1 MPLHQ
6 HIAKLGSTLMD
17 EVVSPVSLVNVIN
30 AGNHAGNRPARQ
42 EFVILPVGATS
53 FRIAVLVLCL
63 CRSKRDAASP
73 VHRQARQQAHGYLKQ
88 LKERAT
94 KHADDEGEMFLDSLG
109 QMKKAS
115 KGELFE
121 NAVTHRCYAF
131 WMLGVFTD
139 HYMRCY
145 SDAAFCTILERD
157 AVRPWSEML
166 VRSFGNDQDLFGC
179 ILLGSFQDA
188 RPEEGESL
196 V

>member
-1 MPLHQ
+1 M
-6 HIAKLGSTLMD
+6 
-17 EVVSPVSLVNVIN
+17 
-30 AGNHAGNRPARQ
+30 
-42 EFVILPVGATS
+42 
-53 FRIAVLVLCL
+53 LCL
-63 CRSKRDAASP
+63 CHSKRDAASP

-115 KGELFE
+115 KGELFG

-145 SDAAFCTILERD
+145 SDAGSAQSWRRMPSGYGARCSCGPSATTRICSAASSSAHSRMQGQRRAKASYKVGFEGLVLFRS
-157 AVRPWSEML
+157 VPLHGHSEPQL
-166 VRSFGNDQDLFGC
+166 LHFFFG
-179 ILLGSFQDA
+179 SWA
-188 RPEEGESL
+188 WPTY
-196 V
+196 